1 MYHYLNHIN
10 IRSIFKSTFV
20 RNVAMIAGGTVIAQ
34 IVTIAFSP
42 IITRQY
48 GPEAFG
54 ILGVFMSVVTILS
67 TVSSLCYVHAVVL
80 PKEDADG
87 LRILFLSLKIA
98 AIISLILAGIMIPFR
113 QQIAVL
119 LGMEAVAPYLFLVPI
134 SVFFA
139 ALAQGYDQWLIR
151 KKNFKASS
159 AVTVIQSISLN
170 GLKTGV
176 GFFAPFASILI
187 GLSTFGNVLQAL
199 LSWIFS
205 HKFVKPIKRSM
216 VKEEQERI
224 KELAIEYRDFPL
236 YRSPQV
242 FINSASQNLPVILL
256 ASLFGPTVAGLYAIS
271 VRVLKL
277 PTALISQ
284 SLGKV
289 FLPRITEAAHQGENL
304 QKHIIKATVGLAMV
318 GIIPYGLVVAFGP
331 WLFGLV
337 FGAEWVK
344 AGEYARWVA
353 LWLYFGFMN
362 VPSVQAAAVLGIQK
376 WLLIYEVFSMVSRI
390 FTLIIGFYVFH
401 DDKIAIIL
409 FSIVGILINLIL
421 IFKVIKYC
429 RYKNRWEK
437 QFIDKKTS

>member
-1 MYHYLNHIN
+1 MYHYLNHLN
-10 IRSIFKSTFV
+10 IRSIFKSNFV

-54 ILGVFMSVVTILS
+54 ILGVFLSVVTILS

-98 AIISLILAGIMIPFR
+98 AIISSILAGIMIPFR
-113 QQIAVL
+113 QHIAVL
-119 LGMEAVAPYLFLVPI
+119 LGMEAIAPYLFLVPI

-159 AVTVIQSISLN
+159 AITVVQSISLN
-170 GLKTGV
+170 GLKAGV
-176 GFFAPFASILI
+176 GFFAPLASILI

-205 HKFVKPIKRSM
+205 RKFIKPIKRSM
-216 VKEEQERI
+216 VKQEQEKI

-242 FINSASQNLPVILL
+242 FINSASQNLPIILL
-256 ASLFGPTVAGLYAIS
+256 ASLFGPTAAGLYAIS

-304 QKHIIKATVGLAMV
+304 QKHIIKATVGLAIV
-318 GIIPYGLVVAFGP
+318 GIIPYGLVITFGP

-337 FGAEWVK
+337 FGAEWIR

-409 FSIVGILINLIL
+409 FSIVGILINFIL